1 MRQARQAGGRRSGS
15 RRLVPRGWVA
25 ADRGDRRR
33 CTYLKE
39 NISKDTRTRGVA
51 GVASRRALPNTNIH
65 HKHVTA
71 HYTGAAGQPDSSG
84 QTIHEHIL
92 TDTTQSLTSR
102 GDLQRHQRYS
112 DTTSPPPVSWH
123 VQREQRDTLSPC
135 RAVAPRQGHSRLSG
149 MRGVMARWNAAAI
162 RWRGRSVLRLTA
174 STGMA

>member
-1 MRQARQAGGRRSGS
+1 MREARQAGGRRSGF
-15 RRLVPRGWVA
+15 RRLVSRGCVA
-25 ADRGDRRR
+25 ADRGTGVNAGISRRILAK
-33 CTYLKE
+33 T
-39 NISKDTRTRGVA
+39 TRARGVA